1 VTAADDQTPAQTQM
15 TAQAQPPAQA
25 QTPAQALWRMREYM
39 RPYYLVLLLMILAA
53 ILAVSA
59 EIAIPLITKSVID
72 NVVVRGIRSEL
83 LPLSLAAIALGSIQA
98 GLNFFRRW
106 SLSSAVSGMEKV
118 VRDDLYHH
126 LQRLE
131 PAFHDAW
138 QSGQLLSRATN
149 DLATIRR
156 FAGFGVVFFITNTW
170 SFLLILVLLVRMN
183 WWLGLLTGCLFLPV
197 SVLCLRFEKR
207 YRVLSRLSQDQQGD
221 LATYVEEAATGI
233 RVLKSLGRRDEAAAR
248 HLVQAKLVYRTQVDK
263 ARLRGKFWAGLDMA
277 PNAAIGL
284 LLLLGALA
292 VSRHELS
299 LGGLVAFVTL
309 TLLLVWPIEAMGFII
324 AGGQEAAT
332 AAQRVYEI
340 FDTRPTITDPAE
352 PSTDA
357 LLDRP
362 GLAAGR
368 WVSGR
373 KAAQAEAA
381 RAEEVRA
388 EEARAGEAAAGQE
401 RADEARALQEAGSG
415 AAAGKSPAPPAADS
429 RQRGHRQ
436 RGAGRL
442 VFDRVAFS
450 YPEAPKPVL
459 RSVTLELTPG
469 ETVALV
475 GATGSG
481 KTTLLHLVP
490 RLADVTG
497 GRITLDGTDV
507 RELPLPELRTRVGC
521 AFEDPTLFSASVR
534 ENVGFG
540 VRHASEAAIL
550 AALDA
555 AQADF
560 VADLPWGLDTRIG
573 EQGMALSGGQR
584 QRVALA
590 RAILARPQV
599 LLLDDPLSALDVHT
613 EAKVTAA
620 LAQVMTTSTALIV
633 AHRPSTV
640 LLADRVALLADGVI
654 AAVGTHS
661 ELLATE
667 SRYHDLMSSDHLAG
681 GQLGVGDDGR
691 AAPGLTTGVSR

>member
-1 VTAADDQTPAQTQM
+1 
-15 TAQAQPPAQA
+15 
-25 QTPAQALWRMREYM
+25 MREYM
-39 RPYYLVLLLMILAA
+39 RPYYFGLVLMITAA
-53 ILAVSA
+53 IIAVTA
-59 EIAIPLITKSVID
+59 EIAIPLLTKSVID
-72 NVVVRGIRSEL
+72 RVVVQGVRSEL
-83 LPLSLAAIALGSIQA
+83 LPLSLGAIALGSLQA
-98 GLNFFRRW
+98 GLNFYRRW
-106 SLSSAVSGMEKV
+106 SLSGTVAGMEKV
-118 VRDDLYHH
+118 IRDDLYHH

-131 PAFHDAW
+131 PAFHEDW
-138 QSGQLLSRATN
+138 QSGQLLSRVTN
-149 DLATIRR
+149 DLSTIRR
-156 FAGFGVVFFITNTW
+156 FAGFGVVFGITNTW
-170 SFLLILVLLVRMN
+170 TFLLILVLLVRLN

-197 SVLCLRFEKR
+197 TALCLRFEKR

-221 LATYVEEAATGI
+221 LATYVEEAAHGI

-248 HLVQAKLVYRTQVDK
+248 HLAQAKLVYRTQVDK
-263 ARLRGKFWAGLDMA
+263 ARLRGTFWAGLDLA
-277 PNAAIGL
+277 PNAVIGL
-284 LLLLGALA
+284 ILLLGALA
-292 VSRHELS
+292 VSQHALS

-309 TLLLVWPIEAMGFII
+309 TLLLIWPIEAMGFII

-340 FDTRPTITDPAE
+340 FDTAPTITDPAE
-352 PSTDA
+352 PAGSSR
-357 LLDRP
+357 LERP
-362 GLAAGR
+362 GLTAGR
-368 WVSGR
+368 WHSGP
-373 KAAQAEAA
+373 KGA
-381 RAEEVRA
+381 RAEAGRTHGVQAEVARDGEGMPA
-388 EEARAGEAAAGQE
+388 ERPRRE
-401 RADEARALQEAGSG
+401 
-415 AAAGKSPAPPAADS
+415 
-429 RQRGHRQ
+429 
-436 RGAGRL
+436 AGRL
-442 VFDRVAFS
+442 IFDQVAFS
-450 YPEAPKPVL
+450 YPGSRQPVL
-459 RSVTLELTPG
+459 RGVALELSPG

-497 GRITLDGTDV
+497 GRITLDGADV

-540 VRHASEAAIL
+540 VKDATETEIV

-555 AQADF
+555 AQAEF

-620 LAQVMTTSTALIV
+620 LAELMTVSTALIV

-654 AAVGTHS
+654 AAVGTHA

-667 SRYHDLMSSDHLAG
+667 PRYHDLMSSERLESGRFGSDG
-681 GQLGVGDDGR
+681 DGR
-691 AAPGLTTGVSR
+691 AAPGLTAGASR

>member
-1 VTAADDQTPAQTQM
+1 
-15 TAQAQPPAQA
+15 
-25 QTPAQALWRMREYM
+25 M
-39 RPYYLVLLLMILAA
+39 RPYYLGLFFMIMAA
-53 ILAVSA
+53 VLAVTA
-59 EIAIPLITKSVID
+59 ETVIPLITKSIVD
-72 NVVVRGIRSEL
+72 NVVVKGIRSEL
-83 LPLSLAAIALGSIQA
+83 LPLSIAAMALGAIQA
-98 GLNFFRRW
+98 GLNFYRRW
-106 SLSSAVSGMEKV
+106 ALSSAVAGMEKTI
-118 VRDDLYHH
+118 RDDLYHH
-126 LQRLE
+126 LQHLE
-131 PAFHDAW
+131 PAFHDSW

-170 SFLLILVLLVRMN
+170 TFLLIVGLLIRMN

-207 YRVLSRLSQDQQGD
+207 YRVLSRLAQDQQGD

-233 RVLKSLGRRDEAAAR
+233 RVLKSLGRRDEASAR
-248 HLVQAKLVYRTQVDK
+248 HFAQSKLVYRTQVDK
-263 ARLRGKFWAGLDMA
+263 ARLRGTFWAGLDMV
-277 PNAAIGL
+277 PNAVIGV
-284 LLLLGALA
+284 LLLLGAFA
-292 VSRHELS
+292 VSAHELS

-324 AGGQEAAT
+324 ATGQEAAT
-332 AAQRVYEI
+332 AAQRIYEI
-340 FDTRPTITDPAE
+340 FDTKPAIGDPAADE
-352 PSTDA
+352 HDGSHA
-357 LLDRP
+357 ARP
-362 GLAAGR
+362 GLSAGR
-368 WVSGR
+368 WRPGD
-373 KAAQAEAA
+373 KAGATVVKP
-381 RAEEVRA
+381 RTVR
-388 EEARAGEAAAGQE
+388 
-401 RADEARALQEAGSG
+401 
-415 AAAGKSPAPPAADS
+415 PAVPPA
-429 RQRGHRQ
+429 RPEH

-442 VFDRVAFS
+442 IFDQVGFS
-450 YPEAPKPVL
+450 YPQAPAPVL
-459 RSVTLELTPG
+459 RGVSLELEPG

-490 RLADVTG
+490 RLADVTS

-507 RELPLPELRTRVGC
+507 RELPLPELRSRVAC

-540 VRHASEAAIL
+540 VPDASEESIL
-550 AALDA
+550 QALDA
-555 AQADF
+555 AQAEF

-620 LAQVMTTSTALIV
+620 LADVLTTSTALIV

-640 LLADRVALLADGVI
+640 LLADRVALLTGGAI
-654 AAVGTHS
+654 AALGTHH

-667 SRYHDLMSSDHLAG
+667 PRYRDLMSSG
-681 GQLGVGDDGR
+681 RLGNAGDDGR
-691 AAPGLTTGVSR
+691 SAPGLRAGASR

>member
-1 VTAADDQTPAQTQM
+1 
-15 TAQAQPPAQA
+15 
-25 QTPAQALWRMREYM
+25 MREYM
-39 RPYYLVLLLMILAA
+39 RPYYLGLFLMILAA
-53 ILAVSA
+53 ILSVSA
-59 EIAIPLITKSVID
+59 EVAIPLLTKSVID
-72 NVVVRGIRSEL
+72 RVVIAGVRSEL
-83 LPLSLAAIALGSIQA
+83 LPLSLAAVALGAIQA

-106 SLSSAVSGMEKV
+106 SITGAVSGVEKTI
-118 VRDDLYHH
+118 RDDLYHH

-131 PAFHDAW
+131 PAFHDSW

-149 DLATIRR
+149 DLSTIRR
-156 FAGFGVVFFITNTW
+156 FAGFGVVFFITSTW
-170 SFLLILVLLVRMN
+170 TFLLIVVLLIRMN
-183 WWLGLLTGCLFLPV
+183 WWLGLLTGLLFLPV
-197 SVLCLRFEKR
+197 LALCLRFEKK
-207 YRVLSRLSQDQQGD
+207 YRVLSRQYQDEQGD

-248 HLVQAKLVYRTQVDK
+248 HFGQARLVYKTQVEK
-263 ARLRGKFWAGLDMA
+263 ARLRGTFWAGLDMV
-277 PNAAIGL
+277 PNAVIGL

-309 TLLLVWPIEAMGFII
+309 TLLLIWPIEAMGYII
-324 AGGQEAAT
+324 ATGQEAAT

-340 FDTRPTITDPAE
+340 FDTEPAITDPAATGRGG
-352 PSTDA
+352 SY
-357 LLDRP
+357 DRP

-368 WVSGR
+368 WHPGSNWRRGGTSSTETT
-373 KAAQAEAA
+373 APPL
-381 RAEEVRA
+381 
-388 EEARAGEAAAGQE
+388 AAG
-401 RADEARALQEAGSG
+401 AR
-415 AAAGKSPAPPAADS
+415 PAPAAPG
-429 RQRGHRQ
+429 RG
-436 RGAGRL
+436 GGRL
-442 VFDRVAFS
+442 VFDRVTFS
-450 YPEAPKPVL
+450 YPEATAPVL
-459 RSVTLELTPG
+459 RDIALELKRG

-475 GATGSG
+475 GPTGSG

-490 RLADVTG
+490 RLADVTT
-497 GRITLDGTDV
+497 GRITLDGTDI
-507 RELPLPELRTRVGC
+507 RELPLPELRSRVGC

-534 ENVGFG
+534 ENVAFG
-540 VRHASEAAIL
+540 VQDATEQAIL
-550 AALDA
+550 AALRA

-613 EAKVTAA
+613 EAQVTAA
-620 LAQVMTTSTALIV
+620 LAEVLTTSTALIV

-667 SRYHDLMSSDHLAG
+667 PRYRDLMSADHL
-681 GQLGVGDDGR
+681 GDDGH
-691 AAPGLTTGVSR
+691 AAPGVAAGVSR